1 MAIEKI
7 LLANSGN
14 GQAQAMLKAL
24 MEIPYIQRAR
34 VTVLHAIPSQKSSS
48 SENMAAQRS
57 EGDRILSTIVQNL
70 NLEPDRVTTMLREG
84 DPKDLVCKV
93 AQETDTD
100 LIIIGSR
107 ALKRLQAI
115 LENSVSQYVFQ
126 LADRPMLLV
135 KDDVYVKKITRIMV
149 AVDGSQPSK
158 DCLNL
163 ALQMLRDIKGGEV
176 ILAYIKR
183 PGDRKTE
190 EKPED
195 IPAIAEA
202 IAQAK
207 KQGVAYR
214 CAVGAGKPGPEI
226 CRLADEWNVGLA
238 IMGSPDRRPSIAK
251 TLPDLD
257 RLLGS
262 STSDYVRVN
271 INCPVLLA
279 RNINNNS

>member
-24 MEIPYIQRAR
+24 MEIPCIQRAK
-34 VTVLHAIPSQKSSS
+34 VTVLHAIPPQTS
-48 SENMAAQRS
+48 SENMAAKRE
-57 EGDRILSTIVQNL
+57 EGNQIISTITQNL
-70 NLEPDRVTTMLREG
+70 NLDPNRVYTMLREG
-84 DPKDLVCKV
+84 DPKDIVCKV

-126 LADRPMLLV
+126 LSDRPMLLV

-149 AVDGSQPSK
+149 AVDGSPASQQ
-158 DCLNL
+158 CLDL
-163 ALQMLRDIKGGEV
+163 AIQFLRDIKGGEL
-176 ILAYIKR
+176 ILAHVKR
-183 PGDRKTE
+183 QAKKD
-190 EKPED
+190 EKPD
-195 IPAIAEA
+195 RDPILAAA
-202 IAQAK
+202 IAQVK
-207 KQGVAYR
+207 KQGIAYR
-214 CAVGAGKPGPEI
+214 SATSIGKPGVEI
-226 CRLADEWNVGLA
+226 CRLADEWNVGLL
-238 IMGSPDRRPSIAK
+238 IMGSPDRRPSVAK

-257 RLLGS
+257 RLLGAS
-262 STSDYVRVN
+262 ISDYVRVN

-279 RNINNNS
+279 RTTSKVA